1 MPLSKFLIFF
11 AHLFLINSCLVFAT
25 ALFGSYQLYLLF
37 VQAKLAK
44 TVGGQKNLIT
54 GLLKCLESML
64 VAHFYMLKPHA
75 SAASHWVTTVKK
87 ISVV

>member
-1 MPLSKFLIFF
+1 MMTLSKFLIFF

-44 TVGGQKNLIT
+44 TVGGQKI
-54 GLLKCLESML
+54 
-64 VAHFYMLKPHA
+64 
-75 SAASHWVTTVKK
+75 
-87 ISVV
+87 